1 MKKTILSIA
10 LLCGSFLI
18 PACSE
23 FYTQPEEP
31 QQMYIQSSSD
41 VISSD
46 PEKIGERPNRDTVK
60 KDTTE
65 RKKDTTNTGRK
76 DTVKKAPP
84 TIFNDLLIRLELS
97 AEQRVIVEKL
107 LAEHRSCIENC
118 TKPLKEAEAKIL
130 AEAKSKETEI
140 KRAVELGKILKSEA
154 RKRLAALKASVNKAL
169 KDIPIRSKVQEC
181 MKSCDAAFINQLEKI
196 LSDKQKLVLKTW
208 LDSRSKRGT
217 SGKKDTVNVKPR
229 G

>member
-1 MKKTILSIA
+1 MKKTILAIA

-31 QQMYIQSSSD
+31 QQMYVQSNSD
-41 VISSD
+41 VSFSE

-76 DTVKKAPP
+76 DTVKKVPP
-84 TIFNDLLIRLELS
+84 TIFNDLLIRLELN
-97 AEQRVIVEKL
+97 AEQKVIVEKL
-107 LAEHRSCIENC
+107 LAEHRACIENC
-118 TKPLKEAEAKIL
+118 VKPLKEAEAKIL
-130 AEAKSKETEI
+130 AEAKLKEAEI
-140 KRAVELGKILKSEA
+140 KRAAESGKISKIEA
-154 RKRLAALKASVNKAL
+154 RQKLAALKANVNKAL
-169 KDIPIRSKVQEC
+169 KNIPIRSKVQEC
-181 MKSCDAAFINQLEKI
+181 MKSCDAAFIHQLERI
-196 LSDKQKLVLKTW
+196 LSDKQKLVLKKW
-208 LDSRSKRGT
+208 LDARSKRGP
-217 SGKKDTVNVKPR
+217 SDKKDTINVKPR